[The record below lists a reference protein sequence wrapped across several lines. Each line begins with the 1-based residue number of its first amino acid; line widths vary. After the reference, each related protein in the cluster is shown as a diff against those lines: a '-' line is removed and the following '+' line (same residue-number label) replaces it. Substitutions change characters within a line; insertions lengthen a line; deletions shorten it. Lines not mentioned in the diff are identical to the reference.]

1 LHKALV
7 TSHRQVAKRA
17 FFTLRRTKL
26 PPEEKRLEA
35 VPAALR
41 VPSGLESSLQMLLFG
56 VGSGIRG
63 SGVHLIAVPI
73 YYSENTRVLVD
84 ELRSA
89 VPAAVIPGG
98 A

>member
-1 LHKALV
+1 
-7 TSHRQVAKRA
+7 
-17 FFTLRRTKL
+17 
-26 PPEEKRLEA
+26 
-35 VPAALR
+35 
-41 VPSGLESSLQMLLFG
+41 MLLFG

-63 SGVHLIAVPI
+63 SGVHLNAVPI